1 MWLILRR
8 VSGESVTAR
17 VRLALSMSKTAWRAK
32 ASGGNGGIK
41 LARRRSADLRIGSPI
56 FF

>member
-1 MWLILRR
+1 MRLILRR